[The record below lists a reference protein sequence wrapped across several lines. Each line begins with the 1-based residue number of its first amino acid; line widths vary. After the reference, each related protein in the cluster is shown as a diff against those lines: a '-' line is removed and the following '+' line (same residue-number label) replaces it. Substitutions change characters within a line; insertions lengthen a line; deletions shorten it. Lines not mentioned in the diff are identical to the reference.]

1 MEITALGLLTSVPRA
16 RGTAVVWIALLSS
29 GMGWPIVC
37 LQIPGPA
44 KGGAGGTLPPCVQTP
59 SL

>member
-1 MEITALGLLTSVPRA
+1 MEITALDLLTSVLPA
-16 RGTAVVWIALLSS
+16 RGAAVAWIELLSP
-29 GMGWPIVC
+29 GMGWPIVS

-59 SL
+59 SF